1 MSSQS
6 RKLTE
11 LVTEAKGIYWQ
22 NASTQKVCEVEDVTD
37 ADWEALKLE
46 MIKFAKQEDEDVVDH
61 EESLWM
67 YRHQRNGPKYPKMI
81 LRHNVTKYGHP
92 GTVKI
97 EWYPDNR
104 NKYTYAPVQC
114 AACGCIIRA

>member
-1 MSSQS
+1 MIEL
-6 RKLTE
+6 LTK
-11 LVTEAKGIYWQ
+11 AKGVYWKS
-22 NASTQKVCEVEDVTD
+22 ASTASVSKVEDVTD
-37 ADWEALKLE
+37 ADWEALKSE
-46 MIKFAKQEDEDVVDH
+46 MIKFAKQEHEDVVDY

-81 LRHNVTKYGHP
+81 LRYVGTKSGHL